1 MGEFRYFYATGSAM
15 SSDASHWDAIFS
27 ARKAKDHSWYQP
39 SPEASLTMLEQCGLT
54 TDARIIDVG
63 AGDSKLVDELLE
75 RGYRN
80 ISVLDISA
88 TALERTK
95 RRLGSKGDHL
105 HWIVSDVLDYDP
117 QERFDAWHDRAA
129 FHFLLTEIE
138 VRRYADLVTKAIRP
152 GGCLVIGTF
161 SLNGPKKCS
170 GLDIRQYDSEQL
182 SRVFGDSFILI
193 QTFQETHI
201 TPVGVHQDFIFCR
214 FQRN

>member
-1 MGEFRYFYATGSAM
+1 MYLQQERICGMQNTSV
-15 SSDASHWDAIFS
+15 SHWESIFKARPDAE
-27 ARKAKDHSWYQP
+27 HSWYQP
-39 SPEASLTMLEQCGLT
+39 NPEASLTMLKQCGLT
-54 TDARIIDVG
+54 TDARVIDVG

-88 TALERTK
+88 TALDRTK
-95 RRLGSKGDHL
+95 RRLGSRGDHL
-105 HWIVSDVLDYDP
+105 HWIVSDVLDFEP

-129 FHFLLTEIE
+129 FHFLLTETD

-161 SLNGPKKCS
+161 SLKGPKNCS
-170 GLDIRQYDSEQL
+170 GLEIRQYDSDQL

-193 QTFQETHI
+193 QSFQDTHI
-201 TPVGVHQDFIFCR
+201 TPAGVHQEFVFCR
-214 FQRN
+214 FRRK